1 MSNTNEFVLQ
11 MQNINKTFPGVKAL
25 NGACLDLRY
34 GEVLALCGEN
44 GAGKST
50 LMKCL
55 SGVYKPDPD
64 SGEILYQGKPIHYS
78 NPNEAKKDGIV
89 LIFQELSLVMDLSVA
104 ENIYLG
110 SLPMKHGRVDWKKL
124 NSDTQEV
131 LDKLGCPASPKDPIS
146 TLPIAQQQMIEIAR
160 GIALG
165 AKILILDEPTSSL
178 TEREKNYLFDII
190 RKLKSEGV
198 GIIYISHKM
207 DEIFEIS
214 DRVLVFRDGQPTG
227 KFVTKDI
234 TLDDI
239 VQAMI
244 GRTLDGYFHKCQAEP
259 GEEVLRVE
267 NLSLRGV
274 YKDISFNVHRK
285 EVVGFYGLVG
295 AGRSEIMETIFG
307 VRKPDSGKIF
317 MNGKESTI
325 RTSVDAVKNKI
336 GFVTE
341 NRKEQGLV
349 LDKSCRENISLAK
362 LPWISKF
369 GFVDEK
375 ATYDIY
381 NEYHD
386 KMRISSPSS
395 EQQIVYLSGG
405 NQQKVVIGKWL
416 TTQPD
421 LLILDEPTRG
431 IDVGSKSEIHK
442 LIADL
447 AESGMAVIVISSEM
461 PEIMGVSNRIYTIA
475 QGLIT
480 DELKGD
486 EITEENLIKAIT
498 ITESAK
504 HA

>member
-1 MSNTNEFVLQ
+1 
-11 MQNINKTFPGVKAL
+11 
-25 NGACLDLRY
+25 
-34 GEVLALCGEN
+34 
-44 GAGKST
+44 
-50 LMKCL
+50 
-55 SGVYKPDPD
+55 
-64 SGEILYQGKPIHYS
+64 
-78 NPNEAKKDGIV
+78 
-89 LIFQELSLVMDLSVA
+89 MDLSVA

-267 NLSLRGV
+267 NLSLRDV

-480 DELKGD
+480 DEFKGD

>member
-1 MSNTNEFVLQ
+1 MSKNEFVLQ
-11 MQNINKTFPGVKAL
+11 MKNINKTFPGVKAL

-55 SGVYKPDPD
+55 SGVYQPDPD
-64 SGEILYQGKPIHYS
+64 SGEILYQGKPVRYHSPI
-78 NPNEAKKDGIV
+78 EAKNDGIV

-110 SLPMKHGRVDWKKL
+110 SLPMKRGRVDWKKL
-124 NSDTQEV
+124 YADTQVV
-131 LDKLGCPASPKDPIS
+131 LDKLVCPASPKDAIS
-146 TLPIAQQQMIEIAR
+146 SLPIAQQQMIEIAR

-165 AKILILDEPTSSL
+165 AKVLILDEPTSSL

-190 RKLKSEGV
+190 RKLQSEGV
-198 GIIYISHKM
+198 GIVYISHKM

-214 DRVLVFRDGQPTG
+214 NRVLVFRDGQPTG
-227 KFVTKDI
+227 QFNTKDI
-234 TLDDI
+234 VLDDI

-244 GRTLDGYFHKCQAEP
+244 GRTLDGYFHKCKAQP

-267 NLSLRGV
+267 GLTLKGV
-274 YKDISFNVHRK
+274 YKDINFNVHRR

-307 VRKPDSGKIF
+307 VRKPDSGAIY
-317 MNGKESTI
+317 MNGKLSTI
-325 RTSVDAVKNKI
+325 RNSVDAVKNKI

-362 LPWISKF
+362 LPWISKC
-369 GFVDEK
+369 GFVDER
-375 ATYDIY
+375 ATHEIY
-381 NEYHD
+381 KEYHD

-416 TTQPD
+416 TLEPD

-480 DELKGD
+480 AEFQGD

-504 HA
+504 RA